1 MWQWRPESGFVGL
14 RLVSQLCALDGA
26 SVTPWIPTKVWTH
39 VLVYFYHL
47 GSLKDH
53 LTFLFSHLS
62 KFTDSKELFPHY
74 ICQRLWSFF
83 YPKSRR
89 PRNVYW
95 DFFFFPM
102 NWPHMVSAW
111 VVPPVTGWWTT
122 IPAFSRAHHWRLL
135 YIQNFIRVRIVLR
148 LIAVLINI
156 SRTWSAFSQSF
167 SLTLPLSERPAPNEE
182 RWVSC

>member
-14 RLVSQLCALDGA
+14 WLVSQLCALGGT
-26 SVTPWIPTKVWTH
+26 SVTPWIPTKAWTH

-53 LTFLFSHLS
+53 LTSLFSHLS

-83 YPKSRR
+83 TL
-89 PRNVYW
+89 
-95 DFFFFPM
+95 DLEGQEMCIGIFFFPM

-148 LIAVLINI
+148 LITALINI
-156 SRTWSAFSQSF
+156 SRTWSAFSQPF
-167 SLTLPLSERPAPNEE
+167 PLTLPLSERSAPNEE